1 MKCTGDHFRFPTDV
15 GGTTIY
21 PDLPQCVVHSVL
33 NSLRGR
39 NSLANFVT
47 GSAYITNNMKI
58 DKLSQLK
65 SLLKLCQEHGVTS
78 IDVDGIKMNI
88 SLKPQIRANN
98 ALELQPEAYVQVPRY
113 APVQAQETQDE
124 AITTPDAL
132 SQDQLLY
139 YSSKAEPQ

>member
-1 MKCTGDHFRFPTDV
+1 
-15 GGTTIY
+15 
-21 PDLPQCVVHSVL
+21 
-33 NSLRGR
+33 
-39 NSLANFVT
+39 
-47 GSAYITNNMKI
+47 MKI
-58 DKLSQLK
+58 DNIAQLRK
-65 SLLKLCQEHGVTS
+65 VVRLCQEHGVTS

-88 SLKPQIRANN
+88 SLKPQTRANN

-113 APVQAQETQDE
+113 APVQDQETQDE